1 MWRGQEVAVKAA
13 RQDPDE
19 EISVTIESVRQEAKL
34 FWLLEHPNIA
44 ALKGTTAKARFPQIT
59 PNSALCIDCYSSY
72 IYIGNLE

>member
-44 ALKGTTAKARFPQIT
+44 ALKGARARVCV
-59 PNSALCIDCYSSY
+59 SEHVRLLLVA
-72 IYIGNLE
+72 

>member
-44 ALKGTTAKARFPQIT
+44 ALKG
-59 PNSALCIDCYSSY
+59 DCSV
-72 IYIGNLE
+72 N